1 DAYISFQYARNLA
14 TGAGFVFNPGE
25 RVLGTTSPLETLL
38 LASVYRLFGDV
49 LAPAAIWIGALAL
62 AFQAAVL
69 YGLCG
74 DSARGLGVALALST
88 WLGAFGAHGWLALE
102 TNLLTALVLATLW
115 SVQRGWDVLGGV
127 LLGLAFL
134 CRYDAAL
141 LIPIVVAERW
151 WDRRTLPVRILLVSL
166 A

>member
-1 DAYISFQYARNLA
+1 LAVATGITFVLFRSLRPDDAYISFQYARNLA

-38 LASVYRLFGDV
+38 LPSVYRLFAGV
-49 LAPAAIWIGALAL
+49 LPPPAIWVAGLAL
-62 AFQAAVL
+62 AVPAAVL
-69 YGLCG
+69 SGLCRN
-74 DSARGLGVALALST
+74 SAPGLGVALALST

-134 CRYDAAL
+134 CRYDA
-141 LIPIVVAERW
+141 
-151 WDRRTLPVRILLVSL
+151 
-166 A
+166 